1 MTETFSRTDRTTP
14 RRRRDRASYERATA
28 YAILDEAYHG
38 HVGFII
44 DGEARVLP
52 TLHARVDDTL
62 YLHGS
67 TGATTMLAARGEG
80 LPVCVTVTHLDGLV
94 LARSWMHHS
103 ANYRCVVAHGRAHL
117 VTDEAEKHRAL
128 TAVMEKV
135 AAGRSADSRPPTSRE
150 YAETAVLA
158 LTLREVSV
166 KARVGGVMDDEED
179 LGLQHWAGVIPL
191 RLQPGTPS
199 PDLGVRVALP
209 AYLQPDRGPWLTA
222 PTLRGDHVALSQ
234 LDMSHVDGLFAAV
247 ADAEVYRWQTRPL
260 PSDTA
265 EMGRQ
270 VAEALRMQQQGFR
283 VPFVQTDARTG
294 EIIGTT
300 SYYSPDETNRTIAIG
315 YTMLARARWRTG
327 ANTESKLMLMR
338 HAFEILGA
346 VRVEWHTD
354 LCNERSQ
361 RAIERLGATR
371 EGVLRRHRLRPDGT
385 WRDTVQYSMTDAE
398 WPSAQIRLQAL
409 LRDPAPQASPD
420 MVLNPVSIG

>member
-1 MTETFSRTDRTTP
+1 MLSASAEAAMTETFTRTDRTTP
-14 RRRRDRASYERATA
+14 RRKRDRASYERATA
-28 YAILDEAYHG
+28 YAILDEAYHC
-38 HVGFII
+38 HVGFVIHN
-44 DGEARVLP
+44 EPRVLP
-52 TLHARVDDTL
+52 TLHARVEDTL

-67 TGATTMLAARGEG
+67 TGATAMLAARAEG
-80 LPVCVTVTHLDGLV
+80 LPVCVTVTQLDGLV

-117 VTDEAEKHRAL
+117 VSDEAEKHRAL

-135 AAGRSADSRPPTSRE
+135 ATGRSADARPPTSQE

-166 KARVGGVMDDEED
+166 KARVGGVMDDEAD
-179 LGLQHWAGVIPL
+179 LDLDHWAGVVPL
-191 RLQPGTPS
+191 RLRPGVPE
-199 PDLGVRVALP
+199 PDAGVRIPVP

-222 PTLRGDHVALSQ
+222 PTLRGGHVELSQ

-247 ADAEVYRWQTRPL
+247 ADPEVYRWQTRPL

-283 VPFVQTDARTG
+283 VPFIQRDASTG

-300 SYYSPDETNRTIAIG
+300 SYYSPDETNRAIAIG
-315 YTMLARARWRTG
+315 YTMLSRARWRTG
-327 ANTESKLMLMR
+327 ANTESKLLLMR
-338 HAFEILGA
+338 HAFETLGA

-361 RAIERLGATR
+361 QAIERLGAVR

-385 WRDTVQYSMTDAE
+385 WRDTVQYAMTDAE
-398 WPSAQIRLQAL
+398 WPTAQIRLREML
-409 LRDPAPQASPD
+409 LAR
-420 MVLNPVSIG
+420 VPVG